1 MPWLRSQLLELR
13 RGRPLAVALV
23 AAFVVMGAV
32 GFLPL
37 FGGPGYEHALA
48 TGLLLPGLTAASTAL
63 DLTRPGRILPSALG
77 ACLEGARNGAL
88 LAVTS
93 LITAVLHLVHV
104 RSCDPFAQ
112 VPLFFLTAFFGC
124 VLAGVYGAALAELV
138 VRGRKRRR
146 LLAIGLSVAAVLAC
160 VAVSVGRFVTSP
172 MIFAFDPFVG
182 YFSGTLYD
190 TIVNPGTA
198 LYTYRLGTL
207 TTLGAALA
215 FASALERKSDGRL
228 DLRSLRDAKLRVAI
242 GVAFAIGSL
251 AITVEGSALDHW
263 HTKDTIAE
271 ALGGHREGP
280 RCTVV
285 YPKATRVDEADL
297 LLRDCEGQLAHVERT
312 MGTRGPERVTAFFF
326 ASPDEKKR
334 FMGAAHTY
342 IAKPWRHEV
351 YLQVAGFPHPV
362 LGHELAHVVAGSVGQ
377 GPFRV
382 AGEWGGLLP
391 NPGLIEGMA
400 SAISPDDEDLTD
412 AQWARAMKDLDLLPP
427 MGRIFSLGFLG
438 ESSAKSYTVA
448 GAFVQ
453 WVMDRFGLPT
463 LHAWYGGKSLDGLTS
478 LSWAELDA
486 AFKAHLDTVEFPPAA
501 KAFAEAKFK
510 RPGVFGRA
518 CPHLV
523 DRLRGEADACREAA
537 DVPCARAGY
546 DAVLAKDPD
555 DFNAR
560 ISRGVLELKV
570 GDRGQGASV
579 LAALASDARIPR
591 PYQNRAD
598 EALADG
604 DLQSP
609 EPARHKSA
617 ADRYR
622 KLSTEAVDE
631 DQGRTYDVKL
641 FAAEHPEA
649 RPAIVALLVGSDP
662 RRGPDLFQGGV
673 RLGEWSQAPLA
684 RYLIGKNLAQHG
696 FYDDARPFLAT
707 PDAGLPPR
715 VRRELVRQRAI
726 TACVRRDKN
735 ELLEMRARYTGQP
748 GEGDAYL
755 GTAGGRKAALVRL
768 IDRCL
773 LSE

>member
-1 MPWLRSQLLELR
+1 MPWLRSQLLDLR
-13 RGRPLAVALV
+13 RGRPLAVAVV
-23 AAFVVMGAV
+23 AALVVMSAV

-48 TGLLLPGLTAASTAL
+48 TGLLLPGLTAATTAL

-77 ACLEGARNGAL
+77 ALLEGARNGAI
-88 LAVTS
+88 LASIS
-93 LITAVLHLVHV
+93 LATAVLHLVHV
-104 RSCDPFAQ
+104 RTCDPFGQ

-124 VLAGVYGAALAELV
+124 VLAGVYGAVLAELV

-146 LLAIGLSVAAVLAC
+146 LLAIGLSVAAVLLC

-207 TTLGAALA
+207 TTIAAALA
-215 FASALERKSDGRL
+215 IASGLDRKSDGRVE
-228 DLRSLRDAKLRVAI
+228 LRSLLGAKLRLGI
-242 GVAFAIGSL
+242 GIAFALGSL
-251 AITVEGSALDHW
+251 AITAAGATLNHW
-263 HTKDTIAE
+263 HTKETITE

-285 YPKATRVDEADL
+285 YPKGTRVDEADL

-326 ASPDEKKR
+326 ASPDDKKR

-463 LHAWYGGKSLDGLTS
+463 LHSWYGGKSLDGLTS

-486 AFKAHLDTVEFPPAA
+486 GFKAYLDTVEFPPAA

-560 ISRGVLELKV
+560 ISRGVLELKL
-570 GDRGQGASV
+570 GDQGQGTSV

-598 EALADG
+598 EP
-604 DLQSP
+604 SP
-609 EPARHKSA
+609 MAICSRPTPPGTRAPPTVIASSPARSPWTGIKSA
-617 ADRYR
+617 LRR
-622 KLSTEAVDE
+622 E
-631 DQGRTYDVKL
+631 L
-641 FAAEHPEA
+641 FAAEHRRRDP
-649 RPAIVALLVGSDP
+649 PSSDALLVVRSP
-662 RRGPDLFQGGV
+662 ARLIPTCSRGDA
-673 RLGEWSQAPLA
+673 LGEWNRRHAR
-684 RYLIGKNLAQHG
+684 RYLISRTGAAQLLRRRSRSSLCSTPPAPAGAPRAG
-696 FYDDARPFLAT
+696 F
-707 PDAGLPPR
+707 
-715 VRRELVRQRAI
+715 RQRAI
-726 TACVRRDKN
+726 TFHVRR
-735 ELLEMRARYTGQP
+735 EERAP
-748 GEGDAYL
+748 GNACL
-755 GTAGGRKAALVRL
+755 VQVKPAGRSDTWAPPVGAKLRSGASK
-768 IDRCL
+768 
-773 LSE
+773 